1 MGLPLEKIHMETF
14 AFHELK
20 KSTDVQA
27 CSIRTSCS
35 LKQNLVQI
43 KPINSLQQILQ

>member
-20 KSTDVQA
+20 GLQMFRHVQYE
-27 CSIRTSCS
+27 
-35 LKQNLVQI
+35 LYVVQKNLVQI
-43 KPINSLQQILQ
+43 KPINNFQQILQ